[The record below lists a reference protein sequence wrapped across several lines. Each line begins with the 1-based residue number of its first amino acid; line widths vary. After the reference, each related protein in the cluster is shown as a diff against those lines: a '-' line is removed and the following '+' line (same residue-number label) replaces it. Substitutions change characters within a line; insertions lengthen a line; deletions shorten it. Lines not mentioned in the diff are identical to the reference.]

1 MVNLA
6 PVTSKT
12 LAYMHYLLRSHE
24 PQVNV
29 LALKKLFL
37 CANCC
42 QQAVGSSEG
51 WGSAPPTVTELFGSF
66 VDTDESENSV
76 ILLRSSCRTT
86 TALWNSTGLTFT
98 KTKDLWRSV
107 QHYANKALERWHGVV
122 IFHNGIWAKPSVF
135 SPSHIQLCALSIME
149 KRHIGY

>member
-1 MVNLA
+1 MYKVLMVNLA

-12 LAYMHYLLRSHE
+12 LVYMHYILRSHG

-29 LALKKLFL
+29 FGPEKAVSVSKLL
-37 CANCC
+37 
-42 QQAVGSSEG
+42 SEG
-51 WGSAPPTVTELFGSF
+51 RGSAPPTVTELFGSF

-122 IFHNGIWAKPSVF
+122 IFHNGI
-135 SPSHIQLCALSIME
+135 
-149 KRHIGY
+149 